1 MALDRSE
8 IAPRLARD
16 WPEIEIAPRW
26 ARGWTKVRPPAW
38 PPLYEAV
45 AQPAAGDG
53 RDGAADGDEDAVC
66 ERKLTRVLRVALA
79 EEWH

>member
-1 MALDRSE
+1 MAE
-8 IAPRLARD
+8 GA
-16 WPEIEIAPRW
+16 
-26 ARGWTKVRPPAW
+26 PPAW

-66 ERKLTRVLRVALA
+66 ERKLSRVLRVALA